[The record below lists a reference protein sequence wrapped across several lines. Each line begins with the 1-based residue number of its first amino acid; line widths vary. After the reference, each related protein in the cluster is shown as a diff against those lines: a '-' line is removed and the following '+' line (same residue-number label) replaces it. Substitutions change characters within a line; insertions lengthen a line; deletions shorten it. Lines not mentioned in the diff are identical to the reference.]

1 MCTGF
6 QGRKQTQIPNQE
18 SNLEL
23 QSMVAPSVEYVTSE
37 MVPTQEAIPEEG
49 GWKKSKKQ
57 TLLPKTVL
65 AVLRMALQ

>member
-23 QSMVAPSVEYVTSE
+23 QSMVALSVEYVTSE

-49 GWKKSKKQ
+49 G
-57 TLLPKTVL
+57 
-65 AVLRMALQ
+65 